1 MLIPNISAKSVAS
14 KSLFRLKHFRTPQG
28 AAAFPGEKIVNKLT
42 PQKNDPEVVK
52 LGIIKT
58 IVTCLHPK

>member
-14 KSLFRLKHFRTPQG
+14 KSLFRSNFRTPQG

-42 PQKNDPEVVK
+42 QKKNDPEVVK